1 MKLLNS
7 KTNSLKSKTLGL
19 AMAAVLIPGG
29 MAMATDGHAVR
40 KNVSG
45 HVEVVHQIPGGVVT
59 VGADWGKRRNDP
71 PPVVI
76 VQQPQPQVIVV
87 EQQRGVPHKRDREV
101 TIIREQ
107 PRQQVTIIKTV
118 PARREVVKKVV
129 VIEKNGHGRN
139 DNHHDDRRDNHG
151 RNDHDRKG
159 HDFSD
164 GRIDKMH
171 GGDNHYYT
179 DGKQVSYTHN
189 GKDGQYQYYKDAN
202 QVSETRVD
210 GSGTY
215 KYYEDA
221 NQVSIQD
228 NRVGRERN
236 VYVRK

>member
-1 MKLLNS
+1 MKLLNN
-7 KTNSLKSKTLGL
+7 KTNTLKSKTLGL

-29 MAMATDGHAVR
+29 LAMANGGHSVH

-45 HVEVVHQIPGGVVT
+45 RVEVVHQIPGGVVT
-59 VGADWGKRRNDP
+59 VGAEWGKRRNDP

-87 EQQRGVPHKRDREV
+87 EKDRGHHHKRDREV

-107 PRQQVTIIKTV
+107 PRR
-118 PARREVVKKVV
+118 PACEKVV
-129 VIEKNGHGRN
+129 VIEKHGNHGRHYGKHNGHGRG
-139 DNHHDDRRDNHG
+139 HDFNHG
-151 RNDHDRKG
+151 RG
-159 HDFSD
+159 
-164 GRIDKMH
+164 H
-171 GGDNHYYT
+171 GGDSHYYS
-179 DGKQVSYTHN
+179 DGKQVSYDRKGN
-189 GKDGQYQYYKDAN
+189 DGQYHYYKDAN

-215 KYYEDA
+215 HYYEDA

-228 NRVGRERN
+228 NRAGRERN

>member
-1 MKLLNS
+1 MKHLNN
-7 KTNSLKSKTLGL
+7 KTGSLKSKTLGL

-29 MAMATDGHAVR
+29 MAMANGGHHVG

-59 VGADWGKRRNDP
+59 VGAEWGKRRNDP

-76 VQQPQPQVIVV
+76 VQQPQPQVIIV
-87 EQQRGVPHKRDREV
+87 EKEHGRHHKRDREV

-107 PRQQVTIIKTV
+107 PRKQVTIIKTV
-118 PARREVVKKVV
+118 PARREAVKKVV

-139 DNHHDDRRDNHG
+139 GHDNHG
-151 RNDHDRKG
+151 KG
-159 HDFSD
+159 H
-164 GRIDKMH
+164 
-171 GGDNHYYT
+171 GDSHYYS
-179 DGKQVSYTHN
+179 DGKQVSYDRKGN
-189 GKDGQYQYYKDAN
+189 DGQYHYYKDAN

-215 KYYEDA
+215 HYYEDA
-221 NQVSIQD
+221 NQVSIND
-228 NRVGRERN
+228 NRAGRERN